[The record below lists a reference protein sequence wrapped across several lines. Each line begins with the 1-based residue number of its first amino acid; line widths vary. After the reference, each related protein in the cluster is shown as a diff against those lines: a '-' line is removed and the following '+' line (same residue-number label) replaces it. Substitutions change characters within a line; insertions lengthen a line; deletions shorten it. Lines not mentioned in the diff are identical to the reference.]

1 MGKLRLLATSLLCV
15 AALSACADEP
25 TTPGSTPVPVTP
37 SAEQLDAFFD
47 EAARDFGVPAG
58 LLKSIGYVETRWQMV
73 RGESEFP
80 GQEPAYGVMALR
92 GENLRQGAALAK
104 LDER

>member
-25 TTPGSTPVPVTP
+25 TSPGSTPTPVTP
-37 SAEQLDAFFD
+37 STAQLDVLFD
-47 EAARDFGVPAG
+47 EAARDYGVPAG

-73 RGESEFP
+73 RGHAEFP
-80 GQEPAYGVMALR
+80 GQEPAFGVMALR
-92 GENLRQGAALAK
+92 GENLRNGAAL
-104 LDER
+104 